1 MNLDHILQALRHFH
15 KRQDQFGPTSAFR
28 FALFI
33 GPDRKRMSAKYPV
46 TDDHVEIQEEPRRRK
61 DKGKK
66 KKPTDQLDN
75 LLTISQTAPTL
86 PNPSEEPNSPDRDP
100 SRVQDTVGRV
110 QELDMVRID
119 LGQASR
125 LSQMGYQL
133 HGPGNGPNEGWPE
146 YEVPRA
152 LFDKLNSQATAS
164 INPTPTPSGSR
175 PYPRPRP
182 IHKPSQLQISNA
194 IPEENIDPSLLHPD
208 TNPDPDPDPDPLTI
222 LNPIVPSLLGKQNL
236 TIKSPPNRPTTRSTR
251 RKVITADDRAMQEA
265 QELMTRGTRT
275 RSRVTRKSG

>member
-1 MNLDHILQALRHFH
+1 MNLNHILQALRHFH

-28 FALFI
+28 FALFL

-46 TDDHVEIQEEPRRRK
+46 TDDHVKIQEEPRRRK

-75 LLTISQTAPTL
+75 LLTISQTAPML
-86 PNPSEEPNSPDRDP
+86 LNPSEEPNSPDRDP
-100 SRVQDTVGRV
+100 SRVQDTVGQV

-182 IHKPSQLQISNA
+182 KHKPSQLQITNA

-208 TNPDPDPDPDPLTI
+208 TNPNPDPLTI
-222 LNPIVPSLLGKQNL
+222 LNPIIPSLLGKQNL

-251 RKVITADDRAMQEA
+251 RKVITADDHAM
-265 QELMTRGTRT
+265 
-275 RSRVTRKSG
+275 

>member
-1 MNLDHILQALRHFH
+1 MEIAN
-15 KRQDQFGPTSAFR
+15 
-28 FALFI
+28 
-33 GPDRKRMSAKYPV
+33 YPV
-46 TDDHVEIQEEPRRRK
+46 TDDHVETQEEPWQKK

-66 KKPTDQLDN
+66 KKATDQLDN
-75 LLTISQTAPTL
+75 LLTISQTAPML
-86 PNPSEEPNSPDRDP
+86 LNLSEEPNSPDWDP
-100 SRVQDTVGRV
+100 SWVQDTVGRV

-125 LSQMGYQL
+125 LIQMGYQL
-133 HGPGNGPNEGWPE
+133 HGPGNGLNEGWPE
-146 YEVPRA
+146 YEVPKA

-208 TNPDPDPDPDPLTI
+208 TNPDPDPLTI

-251 RKVITADDRAMQEA
+251 HKVITADDRAMQEA

-275 RSRVTRKSG
+275 